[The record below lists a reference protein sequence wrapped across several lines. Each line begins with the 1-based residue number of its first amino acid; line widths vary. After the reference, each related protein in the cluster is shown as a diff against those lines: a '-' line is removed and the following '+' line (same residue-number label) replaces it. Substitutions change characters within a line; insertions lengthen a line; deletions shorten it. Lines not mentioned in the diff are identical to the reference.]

1 MYGVHENRQ
10 ELVAGKC
17 ATCGMKMVARFLS
30 RQPKDVMYCDACMG
44 KQDYRIKDVLLSPDR
59 ERVLERKAKTMT
71 EASISIRALQPN
83 DQERAGLDAEPRDTV
98 ILAELG
104 GKRVGLMK
112 IVAMPYV
119 HDFRIDAGLV
129 NFRVAE
135 LMLQYAQGYCRA
147 SGFTEALALV
157 PDSNPEMQQ
166 WLLLNDRAMPEEP
179 GRAYL
184 IGVK

>member
-1 MYGVHENRQ
+1 
-10 ELVAGKC
+10 
-17 ATCGMKMVARFLS
+17 
-30 RQPKDVMYCDACMG
+30 
-44 KQDYRIKDVLLSPDR
+44 
-59 ERVLERKAKTMT
+59 MT

-104 GKRVGLMK
+104 GKRVGFMK
-112 IVAMPYV
+112 IVALPYV

-135 LMLQYAQGYCRA
+135 AMLQFAKGYCRA
-147 SGFTEALALV
+147 SGFSEALALV
-157 PDSNPEMQQ
+157 PDTNLAMQR
-166 WLLLNDRAMPEEP
+166 WMGERAVQEDP

-184 IGVK
+184 IEVK